1 VLEAAVRS
9 LAESLIRLYYPERIV
24 ENAER
29 LPASGPVI
37 FVPNHPNGLLDPLVL
52 RVAMGRPVQFL
63 AKSTLF
69 GNPAGRLAMNAFG
82 CVPVYRAQDK
92 KATDE
97 SRAAA
102 NERTFAVCRERL
114 SKGSALALFPEGVSH
129 SDPQLKP
136 LKTGAARIA
145 LSAER
150 EHQDRTGETLG
161 LLVIPV
167 GLGFEA
173 KAIFRSRVL
182 LVVGRPIPV
191 AERLEEY
198 RRSERGAVDRL
209 TEDVKAALDEVVLQ
223 AESRD
228 LLEGVARVAAW
239 TAPDG
244 GDSQDLAEQ
253 HRRAREL
260 LGAYRELNER
270 SPETVEPIVRA
281 ARDYQRVLRR
291 LGVRDP
297 WALELEPVRP
307 GRALAAVLRL
317 IVAAP
322 VALLGAL
329 LGWIPYRVA
338 GQVAKRVTKEEDV
351 LGTVKLIAGALFLF
365 VFWLAEAIFV
375 GVKWGAGWGALT
387 FPVAVGSGYVAL
399 RFEELTAEMRESLR
413 HLWLRAAQPGQV
425 RKLADRRR
433 ALADEIARALRASA
447 GDRAGRETP
456 GDRAG
461 RETAGDRSGRE
472 TPSQPPPSLRAGG
485 GGRSEP
491 SD

>member
-1 VLEAAVRS
+1 VLEVLVRS
-9 LAESLIRLYYPERIV
+9 LAESLVRLYYPDRIV
-24 ENAER
+24 ENAAA
-29 LPASGPVI
+29 LPADGPVI

-52 RVAMGRPVQFL
+52 RVAVGRPVQFL

-69 GNPAGRLAMNAFG
+69 GNPFGRLAMNAFG
-82 CVPVYRAQDK
+82 CVPVYRAQDRQAGDK
-92 KATDE
+92 D
-97 SRAAA
+97 RAAA

-150 EHQDRTGETLG
+150 EHQDRTGEPLG
-161 LLVIPV
+161 LLVVPV

-182 LVVGRPIPV
+182 VVVGEPIPV
-191 AERLEEY
+191 AERMEEY
-198 RRSERGAVDRL
+198 RRDERAAVDRL
-209 TEDVKAALDEVVLQ
+209 TDDVKAALDEVVLQ

-239 TAPDG
+239 TAPER

-253 HRRAREL
+253 HKRAREL
-260 LGAYRELNER
+260 LGAYRTLNETA
-270 SPETVEPIVRA
+270 PETVEPIVSA
-281 ARDYQRVLRR
+281 ARAYQRVLRH
-291 LGVRDP
+291 LGVKDP

-317 IVAAP
+317 LVAAP
-322 VALLGAL
+322 VALLGAI

-338 GQVAKRVTKEEDV
+338 GQVARRVAKEEDV
-351 LGTVKLIAGALFLF
+351 LGTVKLLAGAAFLL
-365 VFWLAEAIFV
+365 VFWLAEAIFA

-387 FPVAVGSGYVAL
+387 FAVAIGSGYVAL
-399 RFEELTAEMRESLR
+399 RFEELTAEMLESLR
-413 HLWLRAAQPGQV
+413 HLWLRSAQPKRV
-425 RKLADRRR
+425 RKLAERRR
-433 ALADEIARALRASA
+433 ALADEIARALRAA
-447 GDRAGRETP
+447 G
-456 GDRAG
+456 
-461 RETAGDRSGRE
+461 
-472 TPSQPPPSLRAGG
+472 
-485 GGRSEP
+485 
-491 SD
+491 